1 MGYRTAVLARSRG
14 GYAYRRARGGFLSSI
29 GRAISSVGRVASV
42 VPGIGGVIGTVAQG
56 VGGIISRAGG
66 SSTPVLS
73 AGFTG
78 GTMPGGVALAGVGRP
93 EPGITGVV
101 HRLVPGGSTGFI
113 RSKRMNV
120 ANAKAGRRA
129 IRRIKGLRNLLKS
142 IERELPRRPAARNTR
157 GVITRSEA
165 ARALRS

>member
-29 GRAISSVGRVASV
+29 GRAISSVGRVASAI
-42 VPGIGGVIGTVAQG
+42 PGLGIVGTVAG
-56 VGGIISRAGG
+56 AVGSAMGG
-66 SSTPVLS
+66 SRTPTLTL
-73 AGFTG
+73 AG
-78 GTMPGGVALAGVGRP
+78 GTMPGGVPLASGYRP
-93 EPGITGVV
+93 EPGITGAV
-101 HRLVPGGSTGFI
+101 HRLVPGGSSGYV
-113 RSKRMNV
+113 RAKRINV

-142 IERELPRRPAARNTR
+142 IERELPRRPAARGSR